1 MASDNDIAIVGM
13 AVRLPG
19 AQSPEE
25 YWYNLR
31 NGVESVRFYT
41 DDELIAAGVKR
52 DALLRPNYV
61 KAGAPL
67 DQMEHFDA
75 EFFGFS
81 PKEAAIMDPQHRQF
95 LEACWE
101 ALEDSGHM
109 PERFDGAV
117 GIFAG
122 SGMAAYFAQNLIT
135 NPELVRS
142 VGMFLLRHTGN
153 DKDFL
158 ATRVSYLLDL
168 RGPAI
173 NVQTACSTSLVA
185 AHLAV
190 QHLLSG
196 ECDMAL
202 AGGVTIEI
210 PHRRGY
216 HYEDGEILS
225 PDGHCRAFDH
235 RAQGTVFGSGTGVIV
250 LRRLQDAIDDGD
262 QIYSVIK
269 GTAVNNDGSQKVGYL
284 APSVDG
290 QAACIAEALAVADVD
305 ADTVSYVECHGTGT
319 AMGDPIEVA
328 ALTQAFREGT
338 DRVGFCGLG
347 SVKTNIGH
355 LDTAA
360 GVASLVKASLALQHA
375 EIPPTLN
382 YEAPN
387 PRIELDDSPFYV
399 NDTLREW
406 KPEGGGVRRA
416 GVNSLGVGGTNA
428 FAILEEPPARPSRP
442 STEPWH
448 LIALSGRNRGALDGN
463 AARLAAHLRAH
474 PELDLGDV
482 AYTLLEGRRHFT
494 ERRVLV
500 AADRD
505 EAIALLE
512 GSEPRRVF
520 SHTASSETHRLAFMF
535 PGGGAQYPR
544 MAIDLYAGE
553 PSFAADVDAGLGLL
567 RDNHGIDLA
576 PDLFCA
582 PDRLADALVA
592 LERPSLQLPAI
603 FIVEHALA
611 RLLIST
617 GLQPTALIG
626 HSVGENTAACVAGTM
641 TFEDCLG
648 LVVLR
653 GRLMDRTAGGMLAVP
668 LAADELAPL
677 LEEYGLDLAAVNAPD
692 LCVASGDDA
701 TLARLQEHLASIGV
715 EAHRVK
721 INIAAHSRMLDPVLD
736 EFGAYLRSI
745 TLSKPTIPWVSN
757 RTGTWVTDAQATDPE
772 YWVAHLRGTVRFAEG
787 IATLAAESGRVFLEV
802 GPGKTLS
809 SLARMNPAVS
819 SSQASINVLRHADE
833 VVPDDAFLLG
843 VTGRLWAAGGQLD
856 VAKLFEGEQRMR
868 VSLPTYAFQGQKYFI
883 EPGTRHDAAADAADA
898 LVDKESDASRWF
910 WEPVWRRRDV
920 EDPIDQHMTHLVFA
934 DAAGVADRL
943 VPRLRATGH
952 RVVVV
957 RSGDS
962 YACVSPDEYR
972 LSPEQGRDG
981 YDQLLRDLTQHDRIP
996 DRVLHLSLLA
1006 HDEAHRDGSSFF
1018 HRNQELGFYSLLF
1031 FAQAWSADGVKRP
1044 LHILVA
1050 TSGSQR
1056 VDEGDE
1062 ARWPD
1067 QATVLGPAMVM
1078 PRELSD
1084 VTVSVLDLSPD
1095 EVAAAVGVRR
1105 GSPVR
1110 RLARTAAAKAATAA
1124 LPIDVGS
1131 VIDAIEVESRAVASA
1146 AVVAVRSGQRW
1157 IADVRRAN
1165 VPAAGELPLRQG
1177 GAVLVTGGLGGI
1189 SLTIAGR
1196 LAERRGAKLV
1206 LISRSGLPPRD
1217 QWDDVIAKVGDAHAM
1232 SQRIAAVRAIET
1244 LGGQVEVMAGDV
1256 TDVVRMREIV
1266 AETRRRFG
1274 GVHGVVHAA
1283 GVVNDGLMVTK
1294 RQADVEDVLS
1304 PKVAGTLVLEQV
1316 TADDDLDMFVVFSS
1330 TSTVTA
1336 PMGQVDYVAANAFL
1350 NAFAQSRQGRRRTKF
1365 LALDWGI
1372 WNEVGMAAE
1381 AAHRMVAAESD
1392 ETVPCAHPW
1401 FSRRRQAQRGAHELF
1416 SSWSPDTEWLLD
1428 DHRTANGDALVPGA
1442 GYLEVVRAALAEI
1455 GIDRAFELREL
1466 VFFRPLAIADGQA
1479 REVRTRLTPID
1490 NGYSFELAERV
1501 EIDGPPTEGAGGSR
1515 RGWRRTGSATIL
1527 LLGLPETRRID
1538 IEAIEARCAVRGPR
1552 HSKQEEHL
1560 RFGPRWQVVSQSRFG
1575 AGEALARLHLPDQYH
1590 GDLVTIGL
1598 HPALVD
1604 LGTGFAM
1611 DLIDGYTGDRLWVPI
1626 DYETIE
1632 VLGYLPADV
1641 VAHVRVHGSPTE
1653 ASGFARFDVTLADAS
1668 GRVLVEVREF
1678 SIKRLDGE
1686 LDLQPGGVGS
1696 TADVEFDH
1704 DAHSDRH
1711 LSRSELVFQHTLRQ
1725 GILPEEGADA
1735 FERVLSGYHRAQVIV
1750 SSVDL
1755 PALVSQTVSAAAAQ
1769 AGPAGGEDGASFA
1782 RPDLDNEYVAPRDGI
1797 EEALVEMWQELLGV
1811 TSVGVHDG
1819 FFDLG
1824 GHSLIAVRLF
1834 SKVRKQFSVDFPIS
1848 VLFEAPTVEA
1858 CANLIRAA
1866 IGPAD
1871 AHATDGSAGEV
1882 TVTDR
1887 PRFTYLVPMHTG
1899 SGGPNLPFFLVAGM
1913 FGNVLNLRHLANQI
1927 GGARPFYG
1935 VQARGLFGG
1944 DQPHETFEEMATD
1957 YLREIRTVQ
1966 PHGPYLLG
1974 GFSGGGIAALEMARQ
1989 LREAG
1994 EETIL
1999 LVMLDTP
2006 LPQGPELTKGDKAKM
2021 HLMNLRR
2028 EGIRYP
2034 IDWVRGRLVWR
2045 EVARRRK
2052 LGIIDSSTEGELHSS
2067 EIEAA
2072 FYRAIAR
2079 YQVRHHPGTVSLFRP
2094 KLNPTHV
2101 FGPGRMINRDKRFIY
2116 DDNGWTPYCDRVE
2129 VHEMPGDHDSMVLEP
2144 NVRVLAA
2151 RMREQIVAAERAAMS
2166 LSGRATAP

>member
-1 MASDNDIAIVGM
+1 MSSDNDIAIVGM

-19 AQSPEE
+19 AQNHHE
-25 YWYNLR
+25 YWHNLR
-31 NGVESVRFYT
+31 NGIESVRFYS
-41 DDELIAAGVKR
+41 DDELLAAGVKR

-67 DQMEHFDA
+67 ERMEWFDA

-101 ALEDSGHM
+101 ALEDSGHV
-109 PERFDGAV
+109 PERIDGAI

-122 SGMAAYFAQNLIT
+122 SGMAAYFAQNLLT
-135 NPELVRS
+135 NAELVRS

-158 ATRVSYLLDL
+158 STRVSYLLDL

-196 ECDMAL
+196 ECDLAL

-235 RAQGTVFGSGTGVIV
+235 RAEGTVFGSGTGVVV

-262 QIYSVIK
+262 QIYAVIK

-305 ADTVSYVECHGTGT
+305 ADSVTYVECHGTGT

-338 DRVGFCGLG
+338 DKSGFCGLG

-375 EIPPTLN
+375 EIPPSLN

-387 PRIELDDSPFYV
+387 PRIEFDDSPFFV

-406 KPEGGGVRRA
+406 KPEGGIRRA

-428 FAILEEPPARPSRP
+428 FAILEEPPAVSSTP
-442 STEPWH
+442 STEPWQ
-448 LIALSGRNRGALDGN
+448 LLVLSGRNRGALDDN
-463 AARLAAHLRAH
+463 TARLAKHLREH

-482 AYTLLEGRRHFT
+482 AFTLLDGRRHFA

-512 GSEPRRVF
+512 GAEPRRVYTH
-520 SHTASSETHRLAFMF
+520 SASTETQKVAFMF

-544 MAIDLYAGE
+544 MAADLYDTE
-553 PSFAADVDAGLGLL
+553 PTFRADVDKGLQLL
-567 RDNHGIDLA
+567 LDRHQIDLR
-576 PDLFCA
+576 PLLFCE
-582 PDRLADALVA
+582 PDRLAASAVE

-603 FIVEHALA
+603 FVIEYALA
-611 RLLIST
+611 QLLIRR

-641 TFEDCLG
+641 RYEDCLG
-648 LVVLR
+648 LIVLR
-653 GRLMDRTAGGMLAVP
+653 GQLMDRTAGGMLAVP
-668 LAADELAPL
+668 LAADELQPL
-677 LEEYGLDLAAVNAPD
+677 LDEFGLDLAVVNAPD
-692 LCVASGDDA
+692 LAVASGDDA
-701 TLARLQEHLASIGV
+701 TLGLLEARLKEMGV
-715 EAHRVK
+715 EAQRVK
-721 INIAAHSRMLDPVLD
+721 INIAAHSRMLDPVLA

-745 TLSKPTIPWVSN
+745 TLSKPKIPWVSN
-757 RTGTWVTDAQATDPE
+757 RTGTWVTDAQATDPQ
-772 YWVAHLRGTVRFAEG
+772 YWVDHLRGTVRFADG
-787 IATLAAESGRVFLEV
+787 IATLAAEPGRVFLEV

-819 SSQASINVLRHADE
+819 TQQASINVLRHADE
-833 VVPDDAFLLG
+833 AVADDAFLLG
-843 VTGRLWAAGGQLD
+843 VTGRLWAAGGTLTTKD
-856 VAKLFEGEQRMR
+856 LFDGQERRR
-868 VSLPTYAFQGQKYFI
+868 VSLPTYAFQQQRYFI
-883 EPGTRHDAAADAADA
+883 EPGVRGEAQSDGDGD
-898 LVDKESDASRWF
+898 LVDKEHDADRWF
-910 WEPVWRRRDV
+910 YEPVWRRRDV
-920 EDPIDQHMTHLVFA
+920 EDPIEDRFTHLVFA
-934 DAAGVADRL
+934 DAVGVADQL
-943 VPRLRATGH
+943 VPRLRAAGH

-957 RSGDS
+957 RTGDT
-962 YACVSPDEYR
+962 YACISPDEYR
-972 LSPEQGRDG
+972 IAPEQGRDG
-981 YDQLLRDLTQHDRIP
+981 YDQLLRDLTQHERIP
-996 DRVLHLSLLA
+996 DRVLHLALLA
-1006 HDEAHRDGSSFF
+1006 HDESHRDGSSFF

-1031 FAQAWSADGVKRP
+1031 LAQAWAADGVKRP
-1044 LHILVA
+1044 LHVMVA
-1050 TSGSQR
+1050 SAGMQR
-1056 VDEGDE
+1056 MNDGDE

-1078 PRELSD
+1078 PRELPD
-1084 VTVSVLDLSPD
+1084 VTVSVIDLSPD
-1095 EVAAAVGVRR
+1095 EIALAVGVHR
-1105 GSPVR
+1105 GSSVKR
-1110 RLARTAAAKAATAA
+1110 IARSAASKAANASLHLGLGTVLDA
-1124 LPIDVGS
+1124 L
-1131 VIDAIEVESRAVASA
+1131 ETESRAP
-1146 AVVAVRSGQRW
+1146 AVSEIVAVRGGQRYV
-1157 IADVRRAN
+1157 ADVRRSKPP
-1165 VPAAGELPLRQG
+1165 VAGHLPLRQG

-1189 SLTIAGR
+1189 SLTVARR
-1196 LAERRGAKLV
+1196 LAERRAAKLV
-1206 LISRSGLPPRD
+1206 LLSRSGLPSRD
-1217 QWDDVIAKVGDAHAM
+1217 QWDDLIAKLGEGHAL
-1232 SQRIAAVRAIET
+1232 SQRIAAVRSIEAA
-1244 LGGQVEVMAGDV
+1244 GGEVEVMAGDV
-1256 TDVVRMREIV
+1256 TDVVRMREIT
-1266 AETRRRFG
+1266 AEMRRRFG

-1283 GVVNDGLMVTK
+1283 GVVDDGLMVTK
-1294 RQADVEDVLS
+1294 RQAEVEDVLS

-1316 TADDDLDMFVVFSS
+1316 TADDDLDVFVVFSS

-1350 NAFAQSRQGRRRTKF
+1350 NAFAHSRHGRSRTKV

-1381 AAHRMVAAESD
+1381 AAHKMVTGQSD
-1392 ETVPCAHPW
+1392 ETIPCTHPW
-1401 FSRRRQAQRGAHELF
+1401 FTQRIVAERGVHELF
-1416 SSWSPDTEWLLD
+1416 STWSPDTDWLFD
-1428 DHRTANGDALVPGA
+1428 DHRTAGGDPLVPGA
-1442 GYLEVVRAALAEI
+1442 GYLEIARGALAEI
-1455 GIDRAFELREL
+1455 GVDRAFELREL
-1466 VFFRPLAIADGQA
+1466 VFFRPLAIADGTSRQ
-1479 REVRTRLTPID
+1479 VRTRLTPID
-1490 NGYSFELAERV
+1490 GGYSFEVFERV
-1501 EIDGPPTEGAGGSR
+1501 EVDGPITEGASGSR
-1515 RGWRRTGSATIL
+1515 AGWRRNASATIL
-1527 LLGLPETRRID
+1527 LLGLPAGSAID
-1538 IEAIEARCAVRGPR
+1538 VAAIEERCATRGPR

-1560 RFGPRWQVVSQSRFG
+1560 RFGPRWQVVAQSRFG
-1575 AGEALARLHLPDQYH
+1575 DGEAIARLHLPDEFH
-1590 GDLVTIGL
+1590 GDLATIGL

-1611 DLIDGYTGDRLWVPI
+1611 DLIEGYTGDRLWVPI
-1626 DYETIE
+1626 DYEVIAIHGT
-1632 VLGYLPADV
+1632 LPADV
-1641 VAHVRVHGSPTE
+1641 VAHVRVHPGSTE
-1653 ASGFARFDVTLADAS
+1653 ASGFARFDVSLADTD
-1668 GRVLVEVREF
+1668 GHVRVEVREF
-1678 SIKRLDGE
+1678 AIKRLDGE
-1686 LDLQPGGVGS
+1686 LDLAPGGVA
-1696 TADVEFDH
+1696 ADVEFDH
-1704 DAHSDRH
+1704 AGQSDRH
-1711 LSRSELVFQHTLRQ
+1711 LSKSELVFQHTLRQ
-1725 GILPEEGADA
+1725 GILPDEGASA
-1735 FERVLSGYHRAQVIV
+1735 FERVLAGYAKPQVIV

-1755 PALVSQTVSAAAAQ
+1755 DALVRQTDAAAAAQ
-1769 AGPAGGEDGASFA
+1769 SAPAAGEDGASFA
-1782 RPDLDNEYVAPRDGI
+1782 RPDLDSEYVAPRDGI

-1811 TSVGVHDG
+1811 SQVGVLDS

-1866 IGPAD
+1866 VGTRGD
-1871 AHATDGSAGEV
+1871 AAEGDAPVAAVE
-1882 TVTDR
+1882 R

-1899 SGGPNLPFFLVAGM
+1899 GGGANLPFFLVAGM

-1927 GGARPFYG
+1927 GGDRPFYG

-1944 DQPHETFEEMATD
+1944 DAPHETFEEMARD
-1957 YLREIRTVQ
+1957 YLVEIRQVQ

-1989 LREAG
+1989 LREVG

-2006 LPQGPELTKGDKAKM
+2006 LPQGPDLTTDDKIKF
-2021 HLMNLRR
+2021 HLQNLQR

-2034 IDWVRGRLVWR
+2034 IDWVKDRLAWR
-2045 EVARRRK
+2045 QVVRRRR
-2052 LGIIDSSTEGELHSS
+2052 LGIVDESEDGSLHSS

-2079 YQVRHHPGTVSLFRP
+2079 YQVRHHPGTISLFRP

-2101 FGPGRMINRDKRFIY
+2101 FGEGRMINRDKRFIY
-2116 DDNGWTPYCDRVE
+2116 EDNGWTPHCDRVD
-2129 VHEMPGDHDSMVLEP
+2129 VFEMPGDHDSMVLEP

-2151 RMREQIVAAERAAMS
+2151 KMREQILAAEHAAMS
-2166 LSGRATAP
+2166 LSARAGS

>member
-19 AQSPEE
+19 AHSPEE
-25 YWYNLR
+25 YWHNLR

-41 DDELIAAGVKR
+41 DDELLAAGVKR

-67 DQMEHFDA
+67 ERMEHFDA

-101 ALEDSGHM
+101 ALEDAGHM

-117 GIFAG
+117 GVFAG

-158 ATRVSYLLDL
+158 ATRASYLLDL

-235 RAQGTVFGSGTGVIV
+235 RAEGTVFGSGTGVIV
-250 LRRLQDAIDDGD
+250 LRRLQDALDDGD
-262 QIYSVIK
+262 QVYAVIK

-305 ADTVSYVECHGTGT
+305 ADSVTYVECHGTGT

-338 DRVGFCGLG
+338 DKVGFCGLG

-387 PRIELDDSPFYV
+387 PRIEFEDSPFYV
-399 NDTLREW
+399 NDSLREW
-406 KPEGGGVRRA
+406 KPEGGVRRA

-428 FAILEEPPARPSRP
+428 FAILEEPPARTSVP
-442 STEPWH
+442 STKPWH
-448 LIALSGRNRGALDGN
+448 LLALSGRNRAALDAN
-463 AARLAAHLRAH
+463 TARLAAHLRAH

-482 AYTLLEGRRHFT
+482 AYTLFEGRRHFT

-512 GSEPRRVF
+512 GGEPRRIY
-520 SHTASSETHRLAFMF
+520 SHTATAEPQKLAFMF

-544 MAIDLYAGE
+544 MAHDLYATE
-553 PSFAADVDAGLGLL
+553 PSFAADVDAGLKVLL
-567 RDNHGIDLA
+567 DVHGIDLR

-582 PDRLADALVA
+582 PERLTEALTA
-592 LERPSLQLPAI
+592 LEQPSLQLPAI

-611 RLLIST
+611 KLLIRR

-641 TFEDCLG
+641 RFEDCLG

-668 LAADELAPL
+668 LASDELQPL
-677 LEEYGLDLAAVNAPD
+677 LDEFGLDLAAVNAPD

-701 TLARLQEHLASIGV
+701 TLARLEARLASMGV

-745 TLSKPTIPWVSN
+745 TLSKPKIPWVSN
-757 RTGTWVTDAQATDPE
+757 RTGTWVTDAQATDPQ
-772 YWVAHLRGTVRFAEG
+772 YWVDHLRGTVRFADG
-787 IATLAAESGRVFLEV
+787 IATLAVEAGRVFLEV

-819 SSQASINVLRHADE
+819 SQQASINVLRHADE
-833 VVPDDAFLLG
+833 VVADDAFLLG
-843 VTGRLWAAGGQLD
+843 VTGRLWAAGGQLET
-856 VAKLFEGEQRMR
+856 AKLFDGEQRLR

-883 EPGTRHDAAADAADA
+883 EPGTRQDTSADGADD
-898 LVDKESDASRWF
+898 LVDKDPDTSRWF

-920 EDPIDQHMTHLVFA
+920 EDPLEERFTQLVFA
-934 DAAGVADRL
+934 DAVGVADQL
-943 VPRLRATGH
+943 VPRLRAAGH

-957 RSGDS
+957 RTGDS

-972 LSPEQGRDG
+972 LAPEQGRDG

-996 DRVLHLSLLA
+996 DRVLHLALLA
-1006 HDEAHRDGSSFF
+1006 HDESHRDGSSFF

-1031 FAQAWSADGVKRP
+1031 LAQAWSADGVKRP
-1044 LHILVA
+1044 LHVLVA
-1050 TSGSQR
+1050 TSGMQR
-1056 VDEGDE
+1056 VNESDH

-1078 PRELSD
+1078 PREIPD
-1084 VTVSVLDLSPD
+1084 VTVSVLDVSPD
-1095 EVAAAVGVRR
+1095 EVADAVGVHR
-1105 GSPVR
+1105 GSSVKR
-1110 RLARTAAAKAATAA
+1110 IARSAAMKAASAA
-1124 LPIDVGS
+1124 QPVGLGLGG
-1131 VIDAIEVESRAVASA
+1131 VVDAIEVESRAVASGD
-1146 AVVAVRSGQRW
+1146 VVAVRAGQRW
-1157 IADVRRAN
+1157 VADVRRAK
-1165 VPAAGELPLRQG
+1165 VPDAGQLPLRQG

-1189 SLTIAGR
+1189 SMTVARR

-1206 LISRSGLPPRD
+1206 LLSRSGLPPRD
-1217 QWDDVIAKVGDAHAM
+1217 QWDDVIAKLGEGHAL
-1232 SQRIAAVRAIET
+1232 SRRIASVREVEA

-1256 TDVVRMREIV
+1256 TDVVRMREVV
-1266 AETRRRFG
+1266 AEMRSRLG

-1283 GVVNDGLMVTK
+1283 GVVNDGLMATK
-1294 RQADVEDVLS
+1294 RQSDVEDVLS

-1316 TADDDLDMFVVFSS
+1316 TADDDLDLFVVFSS

-1350 NAFAQSRQGRRRTKF
+1350 NAFAQSRHGSRRTKF

-1381 AAHRMVAAESD
+1381 AAQKMVFGASD
-1392 ETVPCAHPW
+1392 ESVPCTHPW
-1401 FSRRRQAQRGAHELF
+1401 FTQRRLGERGAHELF
-1416 SSWSPDTEWLLD
+1416 STWSPDTDWLLH

-1442 GYLEVVRAALAEI
+1442 GYLEIARAALAEI
-1455 GIDRAFELREL
+1455 GVDRAFELREL
-1466 VFFRPLAIADGQA
+1466 VFFRPLAIADGTT
-1479 REVRTRLTPID
+1479 REVRTRLVPID
-1490 NGYSFELAERV
+1490 HGYSFELAERV
-1501 EIDGPPTEGAGGSR
+1501 EIDGPPTEGAGGAR

-1527 LLGLPETRRID
+1527 LLGLPETRSID
-1538 IEAIEARCAVRGPR
+1538 IAAIEERCATRGPR

-1575 AGEALARLHLPDQYH
+1575 AGEAIARLHLPDEFH
-1590 GDLVTIGL
+1590 GDLATIGL

-1611 DLIDGYTGDRLWVPI
+1611 DLIEGYTGDRLWVPI
-1626 DYETIE
+1626 DYEAIG
-1632 VLGYLPADV
+1632 VHGHLPADL
-1641 VAHVRVHGSPTE
+1641 VAHVRVHGTPTE
-1653 ASGFARFDVTLADAS
+1653 ASGFARFDVTLADTD

-1678 SIKRLDGE
+1678 AIKRLDGE
-1686 LDLQPGGVGS
+1686 LDLQPGGAGS

-1704 DAHSDRH
+1704 DGQSDRH
-1711 LSRSELVFQHTLRQ
+1711 LSKSELVFQHTLRQ
-1725 GILPEEGADA
+1725 GILPD
-1735 FERVLSGYHRAQVIV
+1735 ERALSAYPRAQVIV
-1750 SSVDL
+1750 SSVEL
-1755 PALVSQTVSAAAAQ
+1755 PALVAQTAAAAAAQ
-1769 AGPAGGEDGASFA
+1769 ATPVGGEDGASFA
-1782 RPDLDNEYVAPRDGI
+1782 RPDLDSEYVAPRDGI

-1811 TSVGVHDG
+1811 STVGVLDS

-1866 IGPAD
+1866 IGTPAESS
-1871 AHATDGSAGEV
+1871 DGTSSEV
-1882 TVTDR
+1882 TVADR
-1887 PRFTYLVPMHTG
+1887 PRFKYLVPMHTG
-1899 SGGPNLPFFLVAGM
+1899 GGGPNLPFFLVAGM

-1927 GGARPFYG
+1927 GGDRPFYG
-1935 VQARGLFGG
+1935 VQARGLYGG
-1944 DQPHETFEEMATD
+1944 DVPHETFEEMATD
-1957 YLREIRTVQ
+1957 YLQEIRTVQ

-1989 LREAG
+1989 LREVG

-1999 LVMLDTP
+1999 LAMLDTP
-2006 LPQGPELTKGDKAKM
+2006 LPQGPELTKQDKVQM
-2021 HLMNLRR
+2021 HLQNLKR
-2028 EGIRYP
+2028 EGVRYP
-2034 IDWVRGRLVWR
+2034 IDWVKGRLAWR

-2052 LGIIDSSTEGELHSS
+2052 LGIVDESAEGELHSS

-2079 YQVRHHPGTVSLFRP
+2079 YQVRHHPGTVTLFRP
-2094 KLNPTHV
+2094 KLSPTHV
-2101 FGPGRMINRDKRFIY
+2101 FGPDRMINRDKRFIY
-2116 DDNGWTPYCDRVE
+2116 ADNGWTSYSDRVD
-2129 VHEMPGDHDSMVLEP
+2129 VFEMPGDHDSMVLEP

-2151 RMREQIVAAERAAMS
+2151 KMRDQIVAAEHAAMS
-2166 LSGRATAP
+2166 LSARSSAG